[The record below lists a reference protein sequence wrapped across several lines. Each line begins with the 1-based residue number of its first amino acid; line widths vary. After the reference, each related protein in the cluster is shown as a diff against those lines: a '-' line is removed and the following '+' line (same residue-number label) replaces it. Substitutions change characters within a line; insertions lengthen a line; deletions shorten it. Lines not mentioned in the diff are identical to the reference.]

1 VAGRT
6 KIAFRGELLGAFDV
20 PATALVNAVAEELKK
35 NSEVKP
41 PAWYGLVKAGPH
53 AERVSGQPEAWFVR
67 CASLLRTAYKSGKP
81 VGVRRLR
88 NKYGGRREHVVSRAH
103 HVKSGGKAIRLAL
116 QQLEKAGLM
125 EKQKVGRRISS
136 AGKALLDKVAA
147 RLEKGG

>member
-1 VAGRT
+1 MA
-6 KIAFRGELLGAFDV
+6 ALDV
-20 PATALVNAVAEELKK
+20 PATALVNAVADELKK
-35 NSEVKP
+35 NTEVKP

-53 AERVSGQPEAWFVR
+53 VERVSEQKDAWFVR
-67 CASLLRTAYKSGKP
+67 CASLLRTAYKSEKP

-88 NKYGGRREHVVSRAH
+88 NKYGGRQEHVVSRAH

-125 EKQKVGRRISS
+125 EKQKVGRRISR
-136 AGKALLDKVAA
+136 AGRALLDKAAA